1 MRRLFALSL
10 ILVAAGTGCRIC
22 ASPYDYCGPVVDDCC
37 CGSDY
42 QPQTPYHGPTEPVI
56 SDGESAGEADS
67 TGPVYYEGNKSTTP
81 KTATKST
88 TPPRRTVPAAS
99 LPRQA
104 KRPKGILTS

>member
-10 ILVAAGTGCRIC
+10 MLVAAGTGCRIC

-42 QPQTPYHGPTEPVI
+42 QPQTPYPGPTEPVT
-56 SDGESAGEADS
+56 SEGEVNSRE
-67 TGPVYYEGNKSTTP
+67 PVYYEGNNSTPP

-88 TPPRRTVPAAS
+88 KPPRRTVPAAD